1 MAVQRTDPQR
11 ILIIRTDR
19 MGDVVLSTPVLTAI
33 KNTWPLSHTT
43 MMIAPYTH
51 DVISGHPDLDE
62 ILIDD
67 AKGEHQ
73 GVKGLFKLVRLIR
86 SKRFDTVLVLHPST
100 RLAIL
105 CWLAGIPNRIGTGY
119 RSYSLLFNT
128 RIMQHRKKSGR
139 HELELNLDLAK
150 AIGANVE
157 NIDFKF
163 HIPEKAEQRVQMLLE
178 QNKIK
183 DKPYIVI
190 HPGSGGSA
198 LDWPI
203 ENFAELANRLINTHN
218 MPVVVTGSAS
228 ESPLAEA
235 IAQKAIGVIRF
246 DGQLNIKELASVLKH
261 AATVTAN
268 STGPLHLAVA
278 TGSNVVGLYCTLQA
292 CHPNRWGPYNQLD
305 TVITPPED
313 ADYGEGKNPMQ
324 LIPVEQVLDMIIKK
338 ARL

>member
-1 MAVQRTDPQR
+1 MAGKNSDPQR

-19 MGDVVLSTPVLTAI
+19 MGDVLLSTPVLTAI
-33 KNTWPLSHTT
+33 KKTWPRSHTT
-43 MMIAPYTH
+43 MMIAPYTQ

-67 AKGEHQ
+67 NKGEHQ
-73 GVKGLFKLVRLIR
+73 GIKGLFKLVRLIK
-86 SKRFDTVLVLHPST
+86 SKNFDTALVLHPST

-105 CWLAGIPNRIGTGY
+105 CWLAGIPNRVGTGY

-139 HELELNLDLAK
+139 HELELNLDLVK
-150 AIGANVE
+150 VIGANIE
-157 NIDFKF
+157 DIEFKF
-163 HIPEKAEQRVQMLLE
+163 NIPEKAEQRVQKLLE
-178 QNKIK
+178 QNNIK
-183 DKPYIVI
+183 DKPYVVI

-203 ENFAELANRLINTHN
+203 DNFAELAKQLIKIHN
-218 MPVVVTGSAS
+218 IPVVITGSAS
-228 ESPLAEA
+228 ESPLAET
-235 IAQKAIGVIRF
+235 IAQKATDVIRF
-246 DGQLNIKELASVLKH
+246 DGQLDIKELACALKH
-261 AATVTAN
+261 AAIVTAN

-305 TVITPPED
+305 SVITPPED
-313 ADYGEGKNPMQ
+313 ADYGEGKNPMK

-338 ARL
+338 ARF